1 MKTKI
6 MNNLRQ
12 YMVVVILL
20 ALILLFSLLSPN
32 FLKPSNLF
40 TILRQTAM
48 VGILSVG
55 GAIIMISGGIDLSI
69 GVQMGFSGIIAALL
83 MVNSGV
89 TPVLAC
95 LAGFLA
101 TTFLGFVNGL
111 IITSTNMPPL
121 IATLGMMNIVKGI
134 NYIITSGLPVYGIPK
149 SVTVLGQGYVGPIPV
164 PVIVMIVIFLLGG
177 FILKKTYFGR
187 YIYAVGSNDEAARL
201 TGLHT
206 KATRLLAYMIG
217 GACAGIAGLVLMA
230 RVNSAQP
237 MSGWGTEMD
246 VITACV
252 VGGIS
257 LSGGEGN
264 MLGVVTGVLIMGV
277 LSNGMA
283 VLGMSEYHQLV
294 VKGVVLILAVGFDC
308 VQRQLGAKSKK
319 AQTI

>member
-1 MKTKI
+1 MKTKF

-32 FLKPSNLF
+32 FLKTSNLF

-83 MVNSGV
+83 MVNGGV
-89 TPVLAC
+89 APVPAC

-164 PVIVMIVIFLLGG
+164 PVIVMAVIFLLGG

-206 KATRLLAYMIG
+206 KAIRLLAYTIG